1 MIMANKAHSSR
12 LLFDETHERRL
23 FCNNPLILSQDYYL
37 DVNHMAHFSIF
48 TILLKSGI
56 TIDVRNFDYH
66 NFFAIFRLNS
76 D

>member
-12 LLFDETHERRL
+12 LLFDATHERRL
-23 FCNNPLILSQDYYL
+23 FCNNPLILSLDYYL
-37 DVNHMAHFSIF
+37 DVSHMAHFSIF
-48 TILLKSGI
+48 AILLKFGI

-66 NFFAIFRLNS
+66 NFFVIFRLNP